1 MMIRC
6 SPSPEQMVMS
16 ASFRSANFD
25 LMIINKNSS
34 NAYHHDIVAEVI
46 FLLCFF
52 ASLVLYRFRSFAT
65 SLFHYLSHSNV
76 CIWTGFL
83 NSISSVFLMFY
94 FFMDFFFTSSSN
106 FWNCLSWSFLREISR
121 VNRSLTFFKY
131 GYPITFSLRLGT
143 EKLILQKFI
152 CLMYLGLWSNFKVSS
167 GFLKVFSGDSLWS
180 TTASLFF
187 IVRFLIFFL
196 M

>member
-1 MMIRC
+1 MQVGAIPTRSNCSTKATITNHSVPSTICQDKSIQSTFLMMIRC

-106 FWNCLSWSFLREISR
+106 F
-121 VNRSLTFFKY
+121 
-131 GYPITFSLRLGT
+131 
-143 EKLILQKFI
+143 
-152 CLMYLGLWSNFKVSS
+152 
-167 GFLKVFSGDSLWS
+167 
-180 TTASLFF
+180 
-187 IVRFLIFFL
+187 
-196 M
+196 